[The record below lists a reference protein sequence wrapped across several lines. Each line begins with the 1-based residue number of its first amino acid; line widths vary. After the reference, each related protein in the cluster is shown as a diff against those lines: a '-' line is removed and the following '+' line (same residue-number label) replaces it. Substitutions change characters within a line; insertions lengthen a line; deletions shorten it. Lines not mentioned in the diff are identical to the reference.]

1 MLNEQQDS
9 GSTDRCLDNEVFRA
23 IADYTYDW
31 ESWHSPDGKLLW
43 VNTAVER
50 MTDYRPEECLK
61 MADYPLSLVAD
72 IDRDRIATVLR
83 DAIAGGSGNDVEFRL
98 VRRDGSTVWAAVSW
112 QPIYDDAQRH
122 LGHRTSVRDITERHQ
137 LREELRLHNQHL
149 EQLVQERTAKIA
161 QLEEHRLK
169 MEKLAALGQM
179 AAGVAHEV
187 NNPLAGIR
195 TAFALI

>member
-83 DAIAGGSGNDVEFRL
+83 DAIAGGYDKETMRIIEF
-98 VRRDGSTVWAAVSW
+98 
-112 QPIYDDAQRH
+112 
-122 LGHRTSVRDITERHQ
+122 
-137 LREELRLHNQHL
+137 L
-149 EQLVQERTAKIA
+149 ESR
-161 QLEEHRLK
+161 
-169 MEKLAALGQM
+169 
-179 AAGVAHEV
+179 AGEGVIVKGKSKA
-187 NNPLAGIR
+187 
-195 TAFALI
+195 